1 MRPQAQGLWMQICQP
16 YGVWFFG
23 NGNDLIQAEFVCVC
37 AHSGLVLRLQYFVSR
52 ELAAEAMFTA
62 RRQFLNWSSGRIL
75 LKNLYK
81 TESKILS
88 PSLFK

>member
-1 MRPQAQGLWMQICQP
+1 MQIRQP

-23 NGNDLIQAEFVCVC
+23 NGNDLIRAEFVCVCVRVC
-37 AHSGLVLRLQYFVSR
+37 AHSGLVLRLHYFVSR

-75 LKNLYK
+75 LENLYE
-81 TESKILS
+81 TASKIPS